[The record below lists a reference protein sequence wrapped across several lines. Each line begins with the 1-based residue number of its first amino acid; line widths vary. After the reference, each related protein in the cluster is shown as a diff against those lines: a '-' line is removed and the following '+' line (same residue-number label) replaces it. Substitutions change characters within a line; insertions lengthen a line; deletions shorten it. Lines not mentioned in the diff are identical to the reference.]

1 MTLITTFLGK
11 GGTGRTTTAIAVAK
25 KLSRLG
31 SRVLLVG
38 QDPSLAFLLGATLTS
53 TTTQI
58 ESNLLAVQL
67 STTTLLEGGWEKI
80 KELEAKYLRSPTLKN
95 IYGQELGVFPGM
107 DEILTLNA
115 LREYSQ
121 SGQYDV
127 IVYDGAGNLN
137 SLRMLGVPEI
147 GSWYWRRF
155 QQVLQGSDVVQ
166 TLAPFLGPIAGAVLN
181 VSGGFEQLSQ
191 DPQNPEIL
199 LNEGVQALNNPNRF
213 AAYLVTNGDHL
224 SNLVAKSLWGGAQ
237 QIGLTVKGVFLN
249 SRGVAQDI
257 GTEFEPLPVTTLPTH
272 SENHWDSL
280 VDLIPDIRSTQTVP
294 EPLKID
300 LPARQVKLFL
310 PGFDKKEVK
319 LTQYGPEITIEA
331 GDQRRNISLPAP
343 LSGQPVKGAK
353 FQNGYLII
361 SG

>member
-1 MTLITTFLGK
+1 
-11 GGTGRTTTAIAVAK
+11 
-25 KLSRLG
+25 
-31 SRVLLVG
+31 
-38 QDPSLAFLLGATLTS
+38 
-53 TTTQI
+53 
-58 ESNLLAVQL
+58 
-67 STTTLLEGGWEKI
+67 
-80 KELEAKYLRSPTLKN
+80 
-95 IYGQELGVFPGM
+95 
-107 DEILTLNA
+107 
-115 LREYSQ
+115 
-121 SGQYDV
+121 
-127 IVYDGAGNLN
+127 
-137 SLRMLGVPEI
+137 MLGVPEI

-155 QQVLQGSDVVQ
+155 QQVLKGSEVVQ

-213 AAYLVTNGDHL
+213 AAYLVTNADPL
-224 SNLVAKSLWGGAQ
+224 SILMAKSLWGGAQ

-249 SRGVAQDI
+249 SKGENQDI
-257 GTEFEPLPVTTLPTH
+257 RTEFEPLSVTTLPH
-272 SENHWDSL
+272 YSDNNWEGLIDS
-280 VDLIPDIRSTQTVP
+280 IPDIRGVQAVP

-353 FQNGYLII
+353 FQNSYLII
-361 SG
+361 SF

>member
-1 MTLITTFLGK
+1 
-11 GGTGRTTTAIAVAK
+11 
-25 KLSRLG
+25 
-31 SRVLLVG
+31 
-38 QDPSLAFLLGATLTS
+38 
-53 TTTQI
+53 
-58 ESNLLAVQL
+58 
-67 STTTLLEGGWEKI
+67 
-80 KELEAKYLRSPTLKN
+80 
-95 IYGQELGVFPGM
+95 M

-155 QQVLQGSDVVQ
+155 RQVLQGSDVVQ
-166 TLAPFLGPIAGAVLN
+166 TIAPFLGPIAGAVLN

-199 LNEGVQALNNPNRF
+199 LSEGIKALNNPDRF
-213 AAYLVTNGDHL
+213 AAYLVTNGAPL

-249 SRGVAQDI
+249 SRGATQDI
-257 GTEFEPLPVTTLPTH
+257 GTEFEPLPVTTLPTY

-280 VDLIPDIRSTQTVP
+280 VESIPDIRSTQNVP
-294 EPLKID
+294 NP
-300 LPARQVKLFL
+300 
-310 PGFDKKEVK
+310 
-319 LTQYGPEITIEA
+319 
-331 GDQRRNISLPAP
+331 
-343 LSGQPVKGAK
+343 
-353 FQNGYLII
+353 
-361 SG
+361 